1 MRARRLTQA
10 TFAFSRWG
18 GRRRGAGRKPNGR
31 RAGVPHGPRPR
42 LAARH
47 PVHATLRLCEGLP
60 SLRKPAERELLHAA
74 FCDARLRGSFRLVHF
89 SAQSN
94 HLHLLVEAGDRAALG
109 RGMQGL
115 AIRLARRL
123 NRLWGRRGSVFA
135 DRYHARA
142 LPTPREVRHALVYV
156 LANARRHGIGYR
168 GIDPHASGAWFGGWR
183 DATASA
189 SAPAPVSTARTWLLA
204 VGWRRHGLI
213 GTGERPR
220 AG

>member
-1 MRARRLTQA
+1 
-10 TFAFSRWG
+10 
-18 GRRRGAGRKPNGR
+18 
-31 RAGVPHGPRPR
+31 
-42 LAARH
+42 
-47 PVHATLRLCEGLP
+47 
-60 SLRKPAERELLHAA
+60 LHAA
-74 FCDARLRGSFRLVHF
+74 FSDARVRGSFRLVHF

-123 NRLWGRRGSVFA
+123 NRLWGRRGGVFA

-142 LPTPREVRHALVYV
+142 LRTPREVRHALVYV

-183 DATASA
+183 DAPRRAE
-189 SAPAPVSTARTWLLA
+189 APCEAPGPVSAARTWLLA

-213 GTGERPR
+213 GTRESPR